1 MGGPRTPGQENAGQE
16 NAVCYAGRIPEDQA
30 KEPVVYS
37 TETIVPVFSR
47 RSFIQVPVYR
57 GAPQSLLLT
66 PPNDNYFGTDGFG
79 DVFYPNAP
87 EPADYVSSE
96 HAVNALIKLVTASPG
111 EITIVC
117 LGPLTNIALA
127 VRLDP
132 LFLDKVKQVIIL
144 GGSVEDLR
152 TYIQS
157 AAGHPAGQG
166 TVGLIYPGRTNYSSP
181 MASLVLTD
189 SSQLTSDSQHLGVG
203 NIVPGI
209 EFNFY
214 MDPDADF
221 IVLNST
227 DTRVSPSISPIQMM
241 PWETVLKRINI
252 SMEWRTKVLGA
263 ISTSSMALLNQAESQ
278 HLKGEYWYSSDTFA
292 MAMALNPDLITSQTL
307 YHANVETQGTKS
319 RGAVFVDY
327 DNSTDSPKNVRV
339 VQNLDVEEL
348 KVNNI
353 EYVLVG
359 ITQRRLV
366 KPFVCHFRAHVTV
379 ELRAKTTSRLVLAK
393 KLRLGRAPKFP
404 IAYSTI
410 QEYASFWQPLVL
422 CQRNVKFCQRLE
434 NLEGNCDGSSRVLGV
449 CQDTSSHHPTKHCKH
464 IAPHVS
470 TAPHIGRSGKPVSKS
485 HLITPSRDFNPG
497 VLIIG
502 KTSSTRLTPLPSC
515 PLKVHELRR
524 TTQGDRNHPP
534 SAPVLRGWG
543 RGRGYF
549 GHTGVTCLRLA
560 CSALTAV
567 HLYKRPT
574 IQ

>member
-1 MGGPRTPGQENAGQE
+1 MRRNFANSSPLFVRVETLPEAISPVCLYIHYSFHIFYSIVSIRRKNNLDVKLHRRTKQLVTTMCEANSFVKDTADAPDDLVGAGWRPTENSFRQTTDTVVQGWEARYGQE
-16 NAVCYAGRIPEDQA
+16 NAVCYAGRIPEVQA
-30 KEPVVYS
+30 KEPVAYS
-37 TETIVPVFSR
+37 TETTVPVSSR

-66 PPNDNYFGTDGFG
+66 PPSDNYFGTDGFG

-87 EPADYVSSE
+87 KPADYVSSE

-144 GGSVEDLR
+144 GGSVEVSSSLVDREMPSPAGSISDLR
-152 TYIQS
+152 TYIPS
-157 AAGHPAGQG
+157 AAGHPAGQV

-227 DTRVSPSISPIQMM
+227 DTRVSTAISPIQMM

-263 ISTSSMALLNQAESQ
+263 ITTSSMALLNQAESQ

-353 EYVLVG
+353 EYVLVDV
-359 ITQRRLV
+359 TQRRLV

-410 QEYASFWQPLVL
+410 QEYASFAATTGGFLT
-422 CQRNVKFCQRLE
+422 
-434 NLEGNCDGSSRVLGV
+434 
-449 CQDTSSHHPTKHCKH
+449 TSSHKVMDKTDVV
-464 IAPHVS
+464 VS
-470 TAPHIGRSGKPVSKS
+470 RPRV
-485 HLITPSRDFNPG
+485 NPP
-497 VLIIG
+497 L
-502 KTSSTRLTPLPSC
+502 SS
-515 PLKVHELRR
+515 
-524 TTQGDRNHPP
+524 
-534 SAPVLRGWG
+534 
-543 RGRGYF
+543 
-549 GHTGVTCLRLA
+549 
-560 CSALTAV
+560 
-567 HLYKRPT
+567 
-574 IQ
+574 